1 MCLKLMRFVL
11 HEAYISNIYSLE
23 NYINYIQDISAS
35 NILEIYLKIWCNI
48 NHEAIWIENIKIL
61 KRD

>member
-35 NILEIYLKIWCNI
+35 NILEIYLKI
-48 NHEAIWIENIKIL
+48 
-61 KRD
+61 